1 MVVTHYEVLGVDP
14 GASTDEIHRAYLAAA
29 RRHHPDRFAA
39 AQANGSDDRML
50 EINAAW
56 AVLSDED
63 RRGRYDLRL
72 GIGDARRSGYVADL
86 DDTFVPYDDG
96 DDLDEGADDWRYE
109 PDDGDPRTA
118 PSRPV
123 VLAPVV
129 LGALAILTLVA
140 WILLDDSRLGAAA
153 GFLGVLTLISFLL
166 VPLVAMSRAARFERP

>member
-1 MVVTHYEVLGVDP
+1 VVTHYEVLGVDP

-39 AQANGSDDRML
+39 GQANGSDDRML

-63 RRGRYDLRL
+63 RRGLYDLTL
-72 GIGDARRSGYVADL
+72 SMGGARRSGFVVDL
-86 DDTFVPYDDG
+86 DDTFVPHDDG
-96 DDLDEGADDWRYE
+96 DLDEGTDDWRFE
-109 PDDGDPRTA
+109 PDVGDPRTA
-118 PSRPV
+118 PSRRV

-129 LGALAILTLVA
+129 LGSLAILMLVA